1 MSYSTSSEEDER
13 DQVIM
18 PNAIVA
24 QAKEAIEK
32 MVPPKSR
39 LLYEKEYKL
48 FCEWRKNQKAKGV
61 DENII
66 LAYVLE
72 RSRSVKSSSL
82 WSYFSQLKKMLL
94 VKENIDTGRFHQVK
108 TFLKQQCIGHRP
120 KKSKVFTR
128 GIASVALQQ
137 LYSLTQVP
145 ICSYLRNMEDGV
157 PVWLLKILSRI
168 KSPYRNK
175 FSVELKKKKH
185 LKTSLSLQPQRIK
198 QTQKK
203 ARIL

>member
-1 MSYSTSSEEDER
+1 LNLARHSVIERKKMSYSTSSEEDER
-13 DQVIM
+13 DQVIIS
-18 PNAIVA
+18 NAIVA

-61 DENII
+61 NENII

-94 VKENIDTGRFHQVK
+94 VKENIDIGRFVQI
-108 TFLKQQCIGHRP
+108 LI
-120 KKSKVFTR
+120 FTS
-128 GIASVALQQ
+128 I
-137 LYSLTQVP
+137 Y
-145 ICSYLRNMEDGV
+145 
-157 PVWLLKILSRI
+157 W
-168 KSPYRNK
+168 
-175 FSVELKKKKH
+175 H
-185 LKTSLSLQPQRIK
+185 
-198 QTQKK
+198 
-203 ARIL
+203 